1 MLPSRLARTWNLDS
15 LVRDTHTPR
24 FKAVLFDFGGTL
36 DADGI
41 PSVGQF
47 LHAYRLAGGYRT
59 ADEFET
65 IFRESD
71 RQLAEHPAIRTFGFR
86 DTVAAQS
93 RLLAALVSNNE
104 QLDPTRIA
112 ATIYDD
118 VRGAVTR
125 NRHVLQALKASGIRS
140 AVVSN
145 FTGNLASWLA
155 ELDLASVIDLV
166 IDSAVVGVRKP
177 DPAIFRL
184 ALEQLH
190 VLPAQAL
197 MVGDNPFADIR
208 AAAEI
213 GMATCWLA
221 PLARPVPVGCTPTF
235 RIARLSDLL
244 AQLEVAPVGALV
256 VPCTG

>member
-1 MLPSRLARTWNLDS
+1 M
-15 LVRDTHTPR
+15 RDTRAPR

-47 LHAYRLAGGYRT
+47 LHAYRVAGGHRS

-71 RQLAEHPAIRTFGFR
+71 RQLAEHPAIRALGFR

-93 RLLAALVSNNE
+93 RLLAALVSNDE
-104 QLDPTRIA
+104 QVDPTRIA
-112 ATIYDD
+112 ATVQDD
-118 VRGAVTR
+118 VRTAVSR
-125 NRHVLQALKASGIRS
+125 NRHVLRALKASGIRT

-145 FTGNLASWLA
+145 FTGNLARWLA
-155 ELDLASVIDLV
+155 ELDLASFVDLV

-190 VLPAQAL
+190 VEPSQAL
-197 MVGDNPFADIR
+197 MIGDNPSADIR
-208 AAAEI
+208 AAADI

-221 PLARPVPVGCTPTF
+221 PSTRPAPDGCTPTF
-235 RIARLSDLL
+235 RIARLSDVL
-244 AQLEVAPVGALV
+244 AQLEVAPDGALV